1 MDIFL
6 SFDAE
11 SPKENKETSIE
22 AYEGFYNELNEVC
35 NNIDHPYNSRR
46 IPKSTA
52 ILYIIKIE
60 NLQDLKK
67 RINQIAENNN
77 LKFDRLLLIR
87 AERKD
92 YKLEFL

>member
-1 MDIFL
+1 MTPNHPQEDEA
-6 SFDAE
+6 S
-11 SPKENKETSIE
+11 SIK

-35 NNIDHPYNSRR
+35 NSIDHPYNSQR
-46 IPKSTA
+46 IPRSTA
-52 ILYIIKIE
+52 ILYIVKIE

-87 AERKD
+87 VEKKD